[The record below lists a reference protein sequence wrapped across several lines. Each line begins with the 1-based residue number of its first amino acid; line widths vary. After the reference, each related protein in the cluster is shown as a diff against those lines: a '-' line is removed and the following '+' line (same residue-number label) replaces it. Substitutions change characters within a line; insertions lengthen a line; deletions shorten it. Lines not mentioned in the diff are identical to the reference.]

1 MERREFELDSDG
13 NIIKPPK
20 PFLVIE
26 TYSPGLVLHCPQC
39 KSTSILIL
47 FGSDFV
53 GRLRGEWKEKIRE
66 KRTILC
72 NEYAKVCILSE
83 GKITSSSNPN
93 WICKNCY
100 EAGVIIDEQ

>member
-1 MERREFELDSDG
+1 MKRREFELDSDG

-20 PFLVIE
+20 PYLVIE
-26 TYSPGLVLHCPQC
+26 TYSPGIVLNCPRC
-39 KSTSILIL
+39 NSTSILIL

-53 GRLRGEWKEKIRE
+53 GRLRGQWKEKLRE
-66 KRTILC
+66 KKTVLC
-72 NEYAKVCILSE
+72 DDYGIICRLSG

-100 EAGVIIDEQ
+100 EAGVIIDE